1 MLTER
6 SGKVSVSPVRPAT
19 LANGALRETRR
30 EAGLA
35 RVAEKLRAAKLAE
48 AEALEELFR
57 LAINTDDNGSPER
70 ADELVDAQIASALI
84 GMSLDWLYRNAHR
97 LPFARRVGGRSLRF
111 STHGIRRWLEVEGR
125 V

>member
-1 MLTER
+1 MR
-6 SGKVSVSPVRPAT
+6 AAAR
-19 LANGALRETRR
+19 ANGALPETRR

-35 RVAEKLRAAKLAE
+35 GVAEKLRAAKLAE
-48 AEALEELFR
+48 VEALEELFR
-57 LAINTDDNGSPER
+57 LAINSDDNGSPER
-70 ADELVDAQIASALI
+70 DDELVDAQIASALI